1 MRPALERGA
10 LPEVTYLLLAHLAAT
25 LFMVGVIWF
34 VQVVHYPLFA
44 RVGPEGFSLYYE
56 AHSRLTTYVVG
67 PPMLVEAA
75 TALLLVLRRPEGVP
89 LAAALA
95 SLALVALIRLSTA
108 LLQVPR
114 HNALGS
120 GFDWRA
126 WSGLVLSNWA
136 RTLAPCIRGALVL
149 WMAARVIG

>member
-1 MRPALERGA
+1 MK
-10 LPEVTYLLLAHLAAT
+10 YILLAHLAAT

-34 VQVVHYPLFA
+34 VQVVHYPLFS
-44 RVGPEGFSLYYE
+44 RVGPEKFSLYSE

-89 LAAALA
+89 LAAALIG
-95 SLALVALIRLSTA
+95 LALVVVVWLSTA

-114 HNALGS
+114 HTTLGS
-120 GFDWRA
+120 GFDRRA
-126 WSGLVLSNWA
+126 WSGLVLSNWVRTVAWSA
-136 RTLAPCIRGALVL
+136 RGGLVL
-149 WMAARVIG
+149 WMAARAIS